1 LRTFAIPTG
10 EDPDKIS
17 SAELDLK
24 AKYIDK
30 VDQKSLE
37 KEILRVGGNVE
48 KWVTYLAEKFPKSP
62 PKSLET
68 ITPKQYKWSMS
79 LLEKQATKAAKNE

>member
-37 KEILRVGGNVE
+37 KEILRVGGSVKE
-48 KWVTYLAEKFPKSP
+48 WVTYLAKKFPKNP

-68 ITPKQYKWSMS
+68 ITPKQYQKSMEI
-79 LLEKQATKAAKNE
+79 LEKKATKAAKK